1 MRLNYNPSPYT
12 RTHPDCPTLP
22 YIDGQRGG
30 HRLDERR
37 SSAGNCI
44 SAPVAPALADGQVSI
59 SPQGAFGISFLE
71 ITPLH
76 PISTPCPSNAKC
88 SNPKPSNPGDKLKRV

>member
-37 SSAGNCI
+37 SSARNCI
-44 SAPVAPALADGQVSI
+44 SSPVAPALADGQTHADQAKQTDAKSYDFFYK
-59 SPQGAFGISFLE
+59 PQDLVALYHQRESV
-71 ITPLH
+71 TMLH
-76 PISTPCPSNAKC
+76 TT
-88 SNPKPSNPGDKLKRV
+88 DLT